1 MDHPGI
7 PMRLPLHQIDA
18 FATRP
23 FEGNPAAVMPLEA
36 WLPDGLMQCIAEEN
50 NLSETAFLVK
60 EPSGWRIRW
69 FTTVCEVDLC
79 GHATLAS
86 AWLILNELEPG
97 GSRVDFQSRSG
108 PLSVERVGEDLVL
121 DFPSRPG
128 RPAPELVDP
137 VAKAIGVRPLEVR
150 LARDVMAVLQ
160 DEAAVRAV
168 IPDYAA
174 MSGLPGVATL
184 ITAPGQTHDF
194 VSRCFFP
201 GDGVPEDP
209 VTGSAHCTLI
219 PYWAERLG
227 KTRLCAFQASRRGG
241 ELACEMFGDRVR
253 IGGRA
258 VKVIEGHFLL
268 A

>member
-1 MDHPGI
+1 
-7 PMRLPLHQIDA
+7 MRLPFHQIDA
-18 FATRP
+18 FASRP
-23 FEGNPAAVMPLEA
+23 FEGNPAAVMPLES
-36 WLPDGLMQCIAEEN
+36 WLPDALMQRIAAEN

-60 EPSGWRIRW
+60 EPEGWRIRW
-69 FTTVCEVDLC
+69 FTTVTEVDLC

-97 GSRVDFQSRSG
+97 SERVDFQSRSG
-108 PLSVERVGEDLVL
+108 PLAVTREEEQLVL
-121 DFPSRPG
+121 DFPARPG
-128 RPAPELVDP
+128 RPAPELLDA
-137 VAKAIGVRPLEVR
+137 VAAAIGIRPLEVR
-150 LARDVMAVLQ
+150 LARDLMAVLA

-168 IPDYAA
+168 VPDYDA
-174 MSGLPGVATL
+174 MGDLPGMGTL
-184 ITAPGQTHDF
+184 VTAPGRTHDI

-227 KTRLCAFQASRRGG
+227 QSRLSAFQASARGG
-241 ELACEMFGDRVR
+241 DLACELVGARVR

-268 A
+268 D

>member
-1 MDHPGI
+1 
-7 PMRLPLHQIDA
+7 MRLPLFQIDA

-23 FEGNPAAVMPLEA
+23 FEGNPAAIMPLKE
-36 WLPDGLMQCIAEEN
+36 WLPEAVMQSIAAEN

-60 EPSGWRIRW
+60 EVSGWRIRW
-69 FTTVCEVDLC
+69 FTTLSEIDLC

-86 AWLILNELEPG
+86 AWLILNELEPN

-108 PLSVERVGEDLVL
+108 PLSVERVGDDMIL

-128 RPAPELVDP
+128 RPAPELMDLLVP
-137 VAKAIGVRPLEVR
+137 ALGIRPLEVR
-150 LARDVMAVLQ
+150 LARDVMAILE
-160 DEAAVRAV
+160 DEAAVRRV
-168 IPDYAA
+168 ILDYAA
-174 MSGLPGVATL
+174 MSVLPGVGTI
-184 ITAPGQTHDF
+184 ITAPGQSHDF

-227 KTRLCAFQASRRGG
+227 KTRMRAFQASRRGG
-241 ELACEMFGDRVR
+241 ELTCEAAGDRVR

>member
-1 MDHPGI
+1 
-7 PMRLPLHQIDA
+7 MRLPMHQIDA

-23 FEGNPAAVMPLEA
+23 FEGNPAAVIPLRD
-36 WLPDGLMQCIAEEN
+36 WLPEGVMQRIAEEN

-69 FTTVCEVDLC
+69 FTTVSEIDLC

-97 GSRVDFQSRSG
+97 GTSVAFQSRSG
-108 PLSVERVGEDLVL
+108 PLRVHREGEEFVL

-128 RPAPELVDP
+128 RPAPELLDP
-137 VAKAIGVRPLEVR
+137 VTRAIGVRPLEVR
-150 LARDVMAVLQ
+150 LARDVMAVLE
-160 DEAAVRAV
+160 DEAAVRRV
-168 IPDYAA
+168 VPDFAA
-174 MSGLPGVATL
+174 MTSLPCVATI
-184 ITAPGQTHDF
+184 ITAPGQDHDF

-219 PYWAERLG
+219 PYWAERLV
-227 KTRLCAFQASRRGG
+227 KTRLSARQVSRRGG
-241 ELACEMFGDRVR
+241 DLSCEAAGDRVR

-258 VKVIEGHFLL
+258 VKVLEGQFLL

>member
-1 MDHPGI
+1 
-7 PMRLPLHQIDA
+7 MRLPLHQIDA
-18 FATRP
+18 FASRP

-36 WLPDGLMQCIAEEN
+36 WLPDALMQHIAEEN

-60 EPSGWRIRW
+60 EADGWRIRW
-69 FTTVCEVDLC
+69 FTTTNEVDLC

-97 GSRVDFQSRSG
+97 SRRVTFNSRSG
-108 PLSVERVGEDLVL
+108 HLAVDRVEEELVL

-128 RPAPELVDP
+128 RPAPELMDLVTM
-137 VAKAIGVRPLEVR
+137 AIGIRPLEVR
-150 LARDVMAVLQ
+150 LARDVMAVLA

-168 IPDYAA
+168 VPDYQA
-174 MSGLPGVATL
+174 MKALPGMGTL
-184 ITAPGQTHDF
+184 ITAPGQAHDF

-201 GDGVPEDP
+201 GEGVPEDP

-219 PYWAERLG
+219 PYWAGRLG
-227 KTRLCAFQASRRGG
+227 KTRLRAFQASPRGG
-241 ELACEMFGDRVR
+241 ELACELAGDRVR

-268 A
+268 D

>member
-1 MDHPGI
+1 
-7 PMRLPLHQIDA
+7 MRLPFHQIDA

-36 WLPDGLMQCIAEEN
+36 WLPDDLMQRIAAEN

-60 EPSGWRIRW
+60 EPTGWRIRW
-69 FTTVCEVDLC
+69 FTTVTEVDLC

-86 AWLILNELEPG
+86 AWLILHELEPG
-97 GSRVDFQSRSG
+97 AARVAFQSRSG
-108 PLSVERVGEDLVL
+108 PLAVDREGDELVL

-128 RPAPELVDP
+128 RPAPELLDAVAAALGLRP
-137 VAKAIGVRPLEVR
+137 VEVR
-150 LARDVMAVLQ
+150 LARDLVAVLE
-160 DEAAVRAV
+160 DEDAVRGLV
-168 IPDYAA
+168 PDYGAMAA
-174 MSGLPGVATL
+174 LPGMGTVV
-184 ITAPGQTHDF
+184 TAPGRVHDV

-219 PYWAERLG
+219 PYWAARLG
-227 KTRLCAFQASRRGG
+227 RTRLRAWQASARGG
-241 ELACEMFGDRVR
+241 GLACELAGDRVR

-258 VKVIEGHFLL
+258 VKVLEGHFLL
-268 A
+268 D

>member
-1 MDHPGI
+1 
-7 PMRLPLHQIDA
+7 MRLPLHQIDA
-18 FATRP
+18 FANRP

-36 WLPDGLMQCIAEEN
+36 WLPEAVMQRIAEEN

-60 EPSGWRIRW
+60 EASGWRIRW
-69 FTTVCEVDLC
+69 FTTVSEVDLC

-86 AWLILNELEPG
+86 AWLILNELEPRG
-97 GSRVDFQSRSG
+97 TRVTFQSRSG
-108 PLSVERVGEDLVL
+108 LLSVERVGEDLVL
-121 DFPSRPG
+121 DFPARPG
-128 RPAPELVDP
+128 RPAPELVEP

-150 LARDVMAVLQ
+150 LARDVMAVLE

-174 MSGLPGVATL
+174 MTGLPGFGTL
-184 ITAPGQTHDF
+184 ITAPGRTHDF

-201 GDGVPEDP
+201 ADGVPEDP

-219 PYWAERLG
+219 PYWSERLG
-227 KTRLCAFQASRRGG
+227 KTKLRAFQASRRGG
-241 ELACEMFGDRVR
+241 ELACEAAGDRVR

-268 A
+268 G